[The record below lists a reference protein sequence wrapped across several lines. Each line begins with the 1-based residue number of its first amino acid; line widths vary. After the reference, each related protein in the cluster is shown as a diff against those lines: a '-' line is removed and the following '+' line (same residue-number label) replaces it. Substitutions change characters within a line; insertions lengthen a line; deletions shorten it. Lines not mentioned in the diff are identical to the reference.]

1 MLVNLQIFMTQIL
14 LTHNCQKTKFLLGSM
29 VPFSKSQKT
38 FCPRKAVCKKLIP
51 QSRPVILTSSQVLC
65 FETSLFTRNNVGYR
79 ARNQQESFRA
89 FEKRTPG

>member
-1 MLVNLQIFMTQIL
+1 
-14 LTHNCQKTKFLLGSM
+14 M

-38 FCPRKAVCKKLIP
+38 FCPRKAVYKKLIP

-65 FETSLFTRNNVGYR
+65 LETSLFTRNSVGYR

-89 FEKRTPG
+89 FEKRTPGKVDATFPFTPSNTSEFGTLNTPEHPV